1 VLVTCTGFQI
11 SSAPTVAPATTT
23 PHSLTGC
30 NVTTAL
36 VAGAS
41 VDSGA
46 LTDASTGIIGGFI
59 KIERQDANKVW
70 HDVTME
76 ILNYGISGPNLLGRI
91 CDPSPNAI
99 IRLQR
104 ARDNAETGAGACS
117 YQGTTM
123 ASDFVPNVLFDT
135 REALRRDAGPGDNRL
150 YLGGVMHYVS
160 INVGNLS
167 AWFAGSGAYSTGTGA
182 QSLKDNNGFS
192 IYFSDRRNNRNASHQ
207 ETGEFGFEDII
218 NPNDAAGAANN
229 SLDTGEDVN
238 GNGQLET
245 YGNFPNF
252 NGVYNTSFPNAV
264 APMTNAARLDT
275 LVRAPYALHN
285 RALFFRHGLKL
296 INGGL
301 GNIIMPGL
309 TIAAEGAIYIH
320 GSWNQAAADPTAE
333 NNAAT
338 SIVADS
344 VTLLS
349 DNWNDNNSIVSPYG
363 LGNRNRSANSYY
375 RTAIIA
381 GKNQAFPWPS
391 AGAPPTDF
399 GTDGGV
405 HNFLRMLEQGGTVWY
420 KGSIA
425 TFFYSR
431 QAIGVYKCCN
441 TVYGAPTRQFS
452 FDTDF
457 LDPALLPPLT
467 PMFRDTNSL
476 GFAQEVRPG
485 K

>member
-1 VLVTCTGFQI
+1 
-11 SSAPTVAPATTT
+11 
-23 PHSLTGC
+23 
-30 NVTTAL
+30 
-36 VAGAS
+36 
-41 VDSGA
+41 
-46 LTDASTGIIGGFI
+46 
-59 KIERQDANKVW
+59 
-70 HDVTME
+70 
-76 ILNYGISGPNLLGRI
+76 
-91 CDPSPNAI
+91 
-99 IRLQR
+99 
-104 ARDNAETGAGACS
+104 
-117 YQGTTM
+117 
-123 ASDFVPNVLFDT
+123 
-135 REALRRDAGPGDNRL
+135 
-150 YLGGVMHYVS
+150 VS
-160 INVGNLS
+160 INVANLS
-167 AWFAGSGAYSTGTGA
+167 AWFAGTGAYTTGTGP
-182 QSLKDNNGFS
+182 QSLRDNNGFS

-245 YGNFPNF
+245 YGNIPNF
-252 NGVYNTSFPNAV
+252 EGVYNTSFPNAV

-309 TIAAEGAIYIH
+309 TVASEGALYIH
-320 GSWNQAAADPTAE
+320 GSWNQAASDPSAE
-333 NNAAT
+333 SNAAT

-349 DNWNDNNSIVSPYG
+349 DNWNDNNSIRSPYG